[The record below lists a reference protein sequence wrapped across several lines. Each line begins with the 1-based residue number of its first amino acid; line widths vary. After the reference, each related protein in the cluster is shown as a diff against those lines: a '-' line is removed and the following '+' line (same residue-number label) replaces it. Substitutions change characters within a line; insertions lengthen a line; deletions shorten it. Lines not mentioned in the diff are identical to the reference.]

1 MDENMARKNVFHT
14 INFKAVGNQSITI
27 IFHRSLFTCL
37 GAHVRT
43 HSTLKMNQKKKQQNI
58 VNPFAAQESNAKFEN
73 FPSMNQLLYGRRF
86 LLVLLIVYT
95 SMKLTTSRDS
105 DLFDGVQFSPQK
117 HDEKKVNKWF
127 KYTTTYNTNW
137 SLIMSTK
144 FFA

>member
-1 MDENMARKNVFHT
+1 MKTWQEKT
-14 INFKAVGNQSITI
+14 YSTQSISKPWAI
-27 IFHRSLFTCL
+27 NRLLLFFIVHYSRASVLMCAL
-37 GAHVRT
+37 IQPW
-43 HSTLKMNQKKKQQNI
+43 KWIKKKQNI